1 MRHAVELCYLTEEED
16 GVTLIFT
23 VGDDDELIGDEL
35 TVYPLE

>member
-1 MRHAVELCYLTEEED
+1 
-16 GVTLIFT
+16 VTLIFT